1 MLKWI
6 KLLFNAYTEWN
17 CFNTVCQIFKEN
29 HITDNIINSDKNFLL
44 YFAKKYPYPPH
55 PSI

>member
-1 MLKWI
+1 ME
-6 KLLFNAYTEWN
+6 LLQHSMSN
-17 CFNTVCQIFKEN
+17 FKEN